1 MPTFA
6 LDEEVCLDQATL
18 SELHKLILKLRKLL
32 AMLKNVVAIS
42 RGASNNGFH
51 L

>member
-6 LDEEVCLDQATL
+6 LDEEVCLDLATL
-18 SELHKLILKLRKLL
+18 GELHKLILKLRKLP

-42 RGASNNGFH
+42 RGASNNGCH